1 MPAKLLLVE
10 GPSSTGKST
19 AWESMDEKSTIIVTP
34 NAKDLPFAG
43 GSSKY
48 VIGKNRI
55 QVSKIEQLPAILKK
69 INDEALH
76 IKHVLVEDFTHFFNT
91 RLMDKTFIARKLGND
106 AYAKWNELAAD
117 TLPVITGNAESFRDD
132 LFIVFNAHVEVNDN
146 GVASLQ
152 TPGKLL
158 EKSINIVSYFTY
170 ILHTVPV
177 MTDKGMEYRFLTNFN
192 GKHEAK
198 TPKGM
203 FKDLFIPNDISKVIE
218 TIKTYQ
224 K

>member
-1 MPAKLLLVE
+1 MPAKLILVE
-10 GPSSTGKST
+10 GPSGTGKST
-19 AWESMDEKSTIIVTP
+19 AWENINEKETIVITP
-34 NAKDLPFAG
+34 NAKDLPFGG

-55 QVSKIEQLPAILKK
+55 QINELKDLPKTLKQ
-69 INDEALH
+69 INDTALH
-76 IKHVLVEDFTHFFNT
+76 IKHILIEDFTHFFNA
-91 RLMDKTFIARKLGND
+91 RLMDKGFIARKLGND
-106 AYAKWNELAAD
+106 AFAKWNELAAD

-132 LFIVFNAHVEVNDN
+132 LFIVFNAHVELNEN
-146 GVASLQ
+146 GIQALQ

-170 ILHTVPV
+170 VLHTVPV
-177 MTDKGMEYRFLTNFN
+177 KTDSGMKYQFLTNFN
-192 GKHEAK
+192 GTHEAK

-203 FKDLFIPNDISKVIE
+203 FKELFIPNDIAQVIE
-218 TIKTYQ
+218 TIKSYQ